1 MKSMVEETSRV
12 TVVIPCY
19 NRERFIRET
28 LESALSQTY
37 PNLEIVAIDDG
48 STDGTRKILED
59 YGGRIRILE
68 HPGRTNKGQSAAIN
82 LGIRSTKGNYIA
94 ILDSDDLWAP
104 EKIERQVE
112 FLEKNPDVGL
122 VYVNGFAVDEEGK
135 TLYMLFRPGHV
146 EPNSPGR
153 VLLEC
158 HFSVPSNA
166 LVRRSDFEMAGEF
179 DETMRSAQDHDMA
192 IRLAEVTK
200 LAYLDELLWYYRRH
214 LYTQSQKHS
223 RRRWQTGF
231 KILSKAC
238 ERRPYGLNI
247 RRRRLAVLN
256 FRLGQCLIEE
266 KRFGQAAARFTI
278 AGLLDPLRAIKV
290 LAGLERRGSP
300 H

>member
-1 MKSMVEETSRV
+1 MKSVDGEKPRV

-19 NRERFIRET
+19 NRERFIRGT
-28 LESALSQTY
+28 LESVLSQTY
-37 PNLEIVAIDDG
+37 PNLEIVAMDDG

-68 HPGRTNKGQSAAIN
+68 HPSRINKGQSAAIN
-82 LGIRSTKGNYIA
+82 LGIRSTKGEYIA

-104 EKIERQVE
+104 EKIERQME

-122 VYVNGFAVDEEGK
+122 VYVNGFAVDKEGK
-135 TLYMLFRPGHV
+135 TLYKLFRPGHV
-146 EPNSPGR
+146 EPNSPER

-158 HFSVPSNA
+158 HFNVPSNA
-166 LVRRSDFEMAGEF
+166 LVRRSAFEMAGEF

-200 LAYLDELLWYYRRH
+200 PAYLDEPLWYYRRH
-214 LYTQSQKHS
+214 SETQSGKHT
-223 RRRWQTGF
+223 RRRWETGF

-256 FRLGQCLIEE
+256 FRIGQCLIEE
-266 KRFGQAAARFTI
+266 KRFVRAAARLAL
-278 AGLLDPLRAIKV
+278 AGLLDPFRAVRV